1 MEKPDRTKLVTQVSV
16 VFNANNRLLV
26 AGIVGLAGIIPVGTG
41 ITLGL
46 VVNYLAEP
54 EGHLASLTIG
64 GGLIITAMVF
74 GALTY
79 RRVGYTDK

>member
-1 MEKPDRTKLVTQVSV
+1 
-16 VFNANNRLLV
+16 VFNASNRLLV
-26 AGIVGLAGIIPVGTG
+26 AGIVDLAGITIAIPVGTG

-54 EGHLASLTIG
+54 EGHLALLTIG
-64 GGLIITAMVF
+64 SGLIITAMVF